1 MSSFSS
7 RWVKRWKSWRTV
19 LMLAKFFDMIR
30 IIQLPRQDS
39 KLKTSTTTR
48 TTRSFSP
55 DWMKFTVLLAIEI
68 WMSGSCFRYSDG
80 FTAKTI
86 CYWKQVNDAN
96 DQQCL
101 GRDFKG
107 AKHREGQ
114 STSQNW
120 NIKFLCSVM
129 ISVPILLTA
138 NQSNTQVPATS
149 ARRWN
154 SRIGRFTPKLTNRRL
169 PARWE

>member
-7 RWVKRWKSWRTV
+7 KWGK
-19 LMLAKFFDMIR
+19 R
-30 IIQLPRQDS
+30 IIQLPMYSTSGRIQSSKPAPPLERQGVS
-39 KLKTSTTTR
+39 RR
-48 TTRSFSP
+48 TEWNLLCCSP
-55 DWMKFTVLLAIEI
+55 SRYECLGPVFATLMVLLQ
-68 WMSGSCFRYSDG
+68 
-80 FTAKTI
+80 KTI

-154 SRIGRFTPKLTNRRL
+154 SRIGQFTPKLTNRRL